1 MRSALKFVMALIVTI
16 LLMLAFRALVFT
28 VYTVSGSGLEPCFIN
43 GDRVLVNRWSYGL
56 RTGGG
61 PYFRYTRW
69 MSSPVERGDLVAFN
83 CPSDSSVP
91 FTSLPVSACYCT
103 GVPGD
108 TVTADGVSLIVPG
121 RGHIVKVNDSN
132 VRLLCYL
139 YNRYEGHSA
148 KVVDGRL
155 IVDGAE
161 TLCASFANDYY
172 WFSSGRPSE
181 PYDSRYF
188 GFVPE
193 SHIIGRVAV
202 LLYSVDPSLP
212 FYECLRPG
220 RNMQV
225 IRKPDAPY
233 AEQCRRQ

>member
-83 CPSDSSVP
+83 SPSDSSVP

-108 TVTADGVSLIVPG
+108 TVTADGVRLIVPG

-148 KVVDGRL
+148 RVVDGRL

-161 TLCASFANDYY
+161 TRCASFVNDYY

-225 IRKPDAPY
+225 IRKPDAHY

>member
-28 VYTVSGSGLEPCFIN
+28 VYTVSGSGLEPCFVS
-43 GDRVLVNRWSYGL
+43 GDRVLVNTKARM
-56 RTGGG
+56 
-61 PYFRYTRW
+61 P
-69 MSSPVERGDLVAFN
+69 SPVERGDLVAFN
-83 CPSDSSVP
+83 CPADSSLP

-108 TVTADGVSLIVPG
+108 TVMADGVRLMVPG
-121 RGHIVKVNDSN
+121 RDHIVKVSESN
-132 VRLLCYL
+132 MRLLCFL
-139 YNRYEGHSA
+139 YNRYEGRNA
-148 KVVDGRL
+148 EIADGRL

-161 TLCASFANDYY
+161 TRCAAFGNDYY

-181 PYDSRYF
+181 PYDSRFF

-193 SHIIGRVAV
+193 THIIGKVSV

-220 RNMQV
+220 RNMQL
-225 IRKPDAPY
+225 IRKPSPLG
-233 AEQCRRQ
+233 AE

>member
-28 VYTVSGSGLEPCFIN
+28 VYTVSGSGLEPCFVS
-43 GDRVLVNRWSYGL
+43 GDRVLVNRWSYGP

-69 MSSPVERGDLVAFN
+69 MPSPVERGDLVAFN
-83 CPSDSSVP
+83 CPADSSVP

-108 TVTADGVSLIVPG
+108 TVMADGVRLMVPG
-121 RGHIVKVNDSN
+121 RDHIVKVSESN
-132 VRLLCYL
+132 MRLLCFL
-139 YNRYEGHSA
+139 YNRYEGRNA
-148 KVVDGRL
+148 EIADGRL
-155 IVDGAE
+155 IVDGTE
-161 TLCASFANDYY
+161 TRCAAFGNDYY

-181 PYDSRYF
+181 PYDSRFF

-193 SHIIGRVAV
+193 THIIGKVSV

-220 RNMQV
+220 RNMQL
-225 IRKPDAPY
+225 IRKPRPLG
-233 AEQCRRQ
+233 AE